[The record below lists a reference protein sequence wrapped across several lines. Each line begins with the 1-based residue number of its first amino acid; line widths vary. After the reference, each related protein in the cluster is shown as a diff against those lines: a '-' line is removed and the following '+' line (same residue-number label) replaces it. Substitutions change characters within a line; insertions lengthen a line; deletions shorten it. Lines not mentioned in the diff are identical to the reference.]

1 MPCDLPKIVCSGA
14 GRSRNVRD
22 VSRSLRKPLP
32 LADPGTPDSR
42 TPARYL
48 VWLWRMQWPTMTV
61 GMALGTTWMVSMA
74 LVPAAVGKAIDAA
87 TVHHDVGRLA
97 IWTGCF
103 LALSGISAWAGI
115 MRHRFAVY
123 NWLNA
128 AYKTIQL
135 TVGQAARIGAT
146 LPKRIATGEV
156 VSIGNSDVS
165 HIGGALDILLRGSGA
180 IASLLVVAV
189 ILLTANLQFGL
200 TVLIGVPV
208 MMSAVALLIR
218 PLHHRQAAYREQQGK
233 LISRAGDIVAGL
245 RVLRGVGGEAVF
257 AGSYREQ
264 SQELRAA
271 GVRVGKVD
279 AQLEA
284 AQVLLPGLFLALVTW
299 LGARLTLSGQI
310 TVGQLFSFYGY
321 AAFLLVPLR
330 TVVEMVDKI
339 TRGLVAARRLVK
351 LLKIE
356 AEIEEPSEADARPA
370 PNRPVELHDPESGA
384 TVPAGRF
391 TVLASAKPEDAAE
404 IIDRLGRYADSEA
417 TAGGVPLKRMRT
429 RAVREAIMVSDNDAR
444 LFSGDLRTELD
455 PWAGSERAATDEQI
469 TEALGAASATD
480 IVEALPAG
488 LDAVVAERGREF
500 SGGQQQRLRLT
511 RALLADPPMLLLV
524 EPTSA
529 VDAHTEA
536 RIAARIGPYRR
547 GRTTLVAS
555 TSPLVLDRADHVLY
569 VEDGKV
575 IAEGTHRALLLD
587 EPRYRATV
595 TRGED

>member
-1 MPCDLPKIVCSGA
+1 VPH
-14 GRSRNVRD
+14 
-22 VSRSLRKPLP
+22 SLRKPLP
-32 LADPGTPDSR
+32 LPDPGTPDSR
-42 TPARYL
+42 SPARYL
-48 VWLWRMQWPTMTV
+48 VWLWRTQWPTMV
-61 GMALGTTWMVSMA
+61 IGMALGTTGMVSMA
-74 LVPAAVGKAIDAA
+74 LSPAAIGKAIDAA
-87 TVHHDVGRLA
+87 TVDHDLRGLLLWSGAFLGLAAVG
-97 IWTGCF
+97 
-103 LALSGISAWAGI
+103 AWAGI

-135 TVGQAARIGAT
+135 TVGQATKIGAT

-180 IASLLVVAV
+180 IVSLIVVAI
-189 ILLTANLQFGL
+189 ILLSANLEFGL

-208 MMSAVALLIR
+208 MMSAIGLLIR
-218 PLHHRQAAYREQQGK
+218 PLHQRQASYREQQGK

-245 RVLRGVGGEAVF
+245 RVLRGVGGESVF
-257 AGSYREQ
+257 SAGYRRE
-264 SQELRAA
+264 SQRLRAA

-299 LGARLTLSGQI
+299 IGARLTLAGDI

-330 TVVEMVDKI
+330 TVVELVDRI
-339 TRGLVAARRLVK
+339 TRGLVAARRLVR

-356 AEIEEPSEADARPA
+356 PEIADPAEADVLAA
-370 PNRPVELHDPESGA
+370 PLGPVELHDPESTT
-384 TVPAGRF
+384 TVPSGRF
-391 TVLASAKPEDAAE
+391 APLPTTKPEDATE
-404 IIDRLGRYADSEA
+404 IIERLGRYADSDA
-417 TAGGVPLKRMRT
+417 TAGGVPLKRLKT
-429 RAVREAIMVSDNDAR
+429 QAVRELILVSDNDAR
-444 LFSGDLRTELD
+444 LFSGKLRAELD
-455 PWAGSERAATDEQI
+455 PWAGTGRAATDAQI
-469 TEALGAASATD
+469 AEALVAASATD
-480 IVEALPAG
+480 IVDALPDG

-511 RALLADPPMLLLV
+511 RALLADAPTMLLV

-536 RIAARIGPYRR
+536 RIAARLGPYRR

-555 TSPLVLDRADHVLY
+555 TSPLMLDRADHVLY

-575 IAEGTHRALLLD
+575 IAEGPHRSLLLD

>member
-1 MPCDLPKIVCSGA
+1 MV
-14 GRSRNVRD
+14 
-22 VSRSLRKPLP
+22 
-32 LADPGTPDSR
+32 
-42 TPARYL
+42 
-48 VWLWRMQWPTMTV
+48 V
-61 GMALGTTWMVSMA
+61 GMAMGTTWMVSMA
-74 LVPAAVGKAIDAA
+74 LTPAAIGKAIDAA
-87 TVHHDVGRLA
+87 TVRHDTPELLL
-97 IWTGCF
+97 WTGAF
-103 LALSGISAWAGI
+103 LALSALSAWAGI

-135 TVGQAARIGAT
+135 TVGQATRIGAT

-180 IASLLVVAV
+180 IASLVVVAV
-189 ILLTANLQFGL
+189 ILLSANLEFGL
-200 TVLIGVPV
+200 TVLVGVPV

-218 PLHHRQAAYREQQGK
+218 PLHQRQASYREQQGK

-245 RVLRGVGGEAVF
+245 RVLRGVGGESVF
-257 AGSYREQ
+257 SAGYRQQ
-264 SQELRAA
+264 SQNLRAA

-299 LGARLTLSGQI
+299 IGARLTLSGQI

-330 TVVEMVDKI
+330 TVVELVDKI

-351 LLKIE
+351 LLAIE
-356 AEIEEPSEADARPA
+356 PEIADPAQAEVLAA

-384 TVPAGRF
+384 TVPAAAF
-391 TVLASAKPEDAAE
+391 TALASAKPEDAAE
-404 IIDRLGRYADSEA
+404 IIDRLGRYADGDA
-417 TAGGVPLKRMRT
+417 TAGGVPLKRMQT
-429 RAVREAIMVSDNDAR
+429 RAVRETILVSDNDAR
-444 LFSGDLRTELD
+444 LFSGELRAELD
-455 PWAGSERAATDEQI
+455 PRAGSERAATDEQI
-469 TEALGAASATD
+469 VAALVAASATD
-480 IVEALPAG
+480 IVDALPEG
-488 LDAVVAERGREF
+488 LDAFVAERGREF

-536 RIAARIGPYRR
+536 RIASRLGPYRQ
-547 GRTTLVAS
+547 GRTTLVAT

-575 IAEGTHRALLLD
+575 VAEGTHRSLLRD

>member
-1 MPCDLPKIVCSGA
+1 MPVVP
-14 GRSRNVRD
+14 RP
-22 VSRSLRKPLP
+22 LRKPLP
-32 LADPGTPDSR
+32 LPEPGTPDSR
-42 TPARYL
+42 SPARYL
-48 VWLWRMQWPTMTV
+48 FWLWRMQWPTMVV
-61 GMALGTTWMVSMA
+61 GMLLGTAWMVSMA
-74 LVPAAVGKAIDAA
+74 LTPAAIGKAIDAA
-87 TVHHDVGRLA
+87 SVHHDKAGLLT
-97 IWTGCF
+97 WTGVF
-103 LALSGISAWAGI
+103 LGLSALNAWSGI

-135 TVGQAARIGAT
+135 TVGQATRIGAT

-180 IASLLVVAV
+180 VVSLVVVAV
-189 ILLTANLQFGL
+189 ILLSANLQFGL

-218 PLHHRQAAYREQQGK
+218 PLHQRQASYREQQGK

-245 RVLRGVGGEAVF
+245 RVLRGVGGESVF
-257 AGSYREQ
+257 SASYREQ
-264 SQELRAA
+264 SQQLRTA

-299 LGARLTLSGQI
+299 IGARLTLSGQI

-330 TVVEMVDKI
+330 TVIELVDKI
-339 TRGLVAARRLVK
+339 TRGLVAARRLVR
-351 LLKIE
+351 LLAIE
-356 AEIEEPSEADARPA
+356 PEIAEPTEADAVAA
-370 PNRPVELHDPESGA
+370 PTRPVELHDPVSGA
-384 TVPAGRF
+384 TVRAGRF
-391 TVLASAKPEDAAE
+391 TALASAKPEDAAE
-404 IIDRLGRYADSEA
+404 IVDRLGRYADSDV
-417 TAGGVPLKRMRT
+417 TAGGVPLSRMPT
-429 RAVREAIMVSDNDAR
+429 AAVRAAILVSDNDAR
-444 LFSGDLRTELD
+444 LFSGVLRAELD
-455 PWAGSERAATDEQI
+455 PRAGTAAAATDAQI
-469 TEALGAASATD
+469 IEALTAASATD
-480 IVEALPAG
+480 IVDALPDG
-488 LDAVVAERGREF
+488 LDAYVAERGREF

-536 RIAARIGPYRR
+536 RIAARLGPYRR

-555 TSPLVLDRADHVLY
+555 TSPLVLDRADDVLY

-575 IAEGTHRALLLD
+575 IAEGTHRSLLND

>member
-1 MPCDLPKIVCSGA
+1 ML
-14 GRSRNVRD
+14 
-22 VSRSLRKPLP
+22 
-32 LADPGTPDSR
+32 
-42 TPARYL
+42 
-48 VWLWRMQWPTMTV
+48 V
-61 GMALGTTWMVSMA
+61 GMALGTTWMVSRA
-74 LVPAAVGKAIDAA
+74 LVPAAIGKAIDAA
-87 TVHHDVGRLA
+87 TVHRDLRGLLT
-97 IWTGCF
+97 WTGVF
-103 LALSGISAWAGI
+103 LGLSALSAWSGI

-135 TVGQAARIGAT
+135 TVGQATRIGAT

-180 IASLLVVAV
+180 IASLIVVAV

-218 PLHHRQAAYREQQGK
+218 PLHQRQASYREQQGK

-245 RVLRGVGGEAVF
+245 RVLRGVGGESVF
-257 AGSYREQ
+257 ANSYREQ
-264 SQELRAA
+264 SQNLRAA

-279 AQLEA
+279 AQLES

-299 LGARLTLSGQI
+299 IGARLTLSGQI

-330 TVVEMVDKI
+330 TVVELVDKV

-351 LLKIE
+351 LLSIE
-356 AEIEEPSEADARPA
+356 PEIAEPAEADAVAA
-370 PNRPVELHDPESGA
+370 PTRPVELHDPESGA
-384 TVPAGRF
+384 TIPAGMF
-391 TVLASAKPEDAAE
+391 TALASAKPEDATD
-404 IIDRLGRYADSEA
+404 IVDRLGRYADSDV

-429 RAVREAIMVSDNDAR
+429 RAVRAAIVVSDNDAR
-444 LFSGDLRTELD
+444 LFSGGLRAELD
-455 PWAGSERAATDEQI
+455 PKAGTEDAATDERI
-469 TEALGAASATD
+469 VAALVAASATD
-480 IVEALPAG
+480 IVEALPEG

-500 SGGQQQRLRLT
+500 SGGQQRLRLT
-511 RALLADPPMLLLV
+511 RSLLADPPMLLLV

-536 RIAARIGPYRR
+536 RIAARIGPFRQ

-555 TSPLVLDRADHVLY
+555 TSPMVLDRADHVLY

-575 IAEGTHRALLLD
+575 IAEGTHRDLLAS
-587 EPRYRATV
+587 EPRYRACV

>member
-1 MPCDLPKIVCSGA
+1 MVI
-14 GRSRNVRD
+14 
-22 VSRSLRKPLP
+22 
-32 LADPGTPDSR
+32 
-42 TPARYL
+42 
-48 VWLWRMQWPTMTV
+48 

-74 LVPAAVGKAIDAA
+74 LTPAAIGKAIDAA
-87 TVHHDVGRLA
+87 TVDHDLRGLLLWSGAFLGLA
-97 IWTGCF
+97 AIG
-103 LALSGISAWAGI
+103 AWSGI
-115 MRHRFAVY
+115 MRHRIAVY

-135 TVGQAARIGAT
+135 TVGQATKIGAT

-180 IASLLVVAV
+180 VASLIVVAI
-189 ILLTANLQFGL
+189 ILLSANLEFGL

-208 MMSAVALLIR
+208 MMSAIGLLIR
-218 PLHHRQAAYREQQGK
+218 PLHQRQASYREQQGK

-245 RVLRGVGGEAVF
+245 RVLRGVGGESVF
-257 AGSYREQ
+257 SAGYRRE
-264 SQELRAA
+264 SQRLRTA

-299 LGARLTLSGQI
+299 IGARLTLAGDI

-330 TVVEMVDKI
+330 TVVELVDKI
-339 TRGLVAARRLVK
+339 TRGLVAARRLVR

-356 AEIEEPSEADARPA
+356 PEIADPAEADALAA
-370 PNRPVELHDPESGA
+370 PLGPVELHDPESGT
-384 TVPAGRF
+384 TVPPGRF
-391 TVLASAKPEDAAE
+391 TALVSAKPEDATE
-404 IIDRLGRYADSEA
+404 IIERLGRYADSDA
-417 TAGGVPLKRMRT
+417 TAGGVPLKRLKT
-429 RAVREAIMVSDNDAR
+429 QAVRELILVSDNDAR
-444 LFSGDLRTELD
+444 LFSGKLRAELD
-455 PWAGSERAATDEQI
+455 PWAGTERAATDAQI
-469 TEALGAASATD
+469 AEALVAASATD
-480 IVEALPAG
+480 IVDALPDG

-511 RALLADPPMLLLV
+511 RALLADAPTMLLV

-536 RIAARIGPYRR
+536 RIAARLGPYRR
-547 GRTTLVAS
+547 GRTTLIAS
-555 TSPLVLDRADHVLY
+555 TSPLMLDRADHVLY

-575 IAEGTHRALLLD
+575 VAEGTHRSLLLD

>member
-1 MPCDLPKIVCSGA
+1 
-14 GRSRNVRD
+14 
-22 VSRSLRKPLP
+22 
-32 LADPGTPDSR
+32 
-42 TPARYL
+42 
-48 VWLWRMQWPTMTV
+48 
-61 GMALGTTWMVSMA
+61 MVSMA
-74 LVPAAVGKAIDAA
+74 LTPAAIGKAIDAA
-87 TVHHDVGRLA
+87 TVDHDLRGLL
-97 IWTGCF
+97 IWTGSF
-103 LALSGISAWAGI
+103 LGLAAIGAWSGI

-135 TVGQAARIGAT
+135 TVGQATKIGAT

-165 HIGGALDILLRGSGA
+165 HIGGALDIMLRGSGA
-180 IASLLVVAV
+180 IASLIVVAV
-189 ILLTANLQFGL
+189 ILLSANLEFGL

-208 MMSAVALLIR
+208 MMSTIGLLIR
-218 PLHHRQAAYREQQGK
+218 PLHQRQASYREQQGK

-245 RVLRGVGGEAVF
+245 RVLRGVGGESVF
-257 AGSYREQ
+257 SASYRRE
-264 SQELRAA
+264 SQRLRIA

-279 AQLEA
+279 AQLES

-299 LGARLTLSGQI
+299 IGARLTLAGDI

-321 AAFLLVPLR
+321 AVFLLVPLR
-330 TVVEMVDKI
+330 TVVELVDKI
-339 TRGLVAARRLVK
+339 TRGMVAARRLVR

-356 AEIEEPSEADARPA
+356 SEIADPAEVDVLAA
-370 PNRPVELHDPESGA
+370 PIGPVELHDPESGT
-384 TVPAGRF
+384 TVLPGRF
-391 TVLASAKPEDAAE
+391 TALASAKPEDATE
-404 IIDRLGRYADSEA
+404 IIDRLGRYADGDV
-417 TAGGVPLKRMRT
+417 TAGGVPLKRLRT
-429 RAVREAIMVSDNDAR
+429 RAVRELILVSDNDAR
-444 LFSGDLRTELD
+444 LFSGELRAELD
-455 PWAGSERAATDEQI
+455 PWAGTERAATDEQI
-469 TEALGAASATD
+469 IEALVAASATD
-480 IVEALPAG
+480 IVHALPDG

-511 RALLADPPMLLLV
+511 RALLADAPMMLLV

-536 RIAARIGPYRR
+536 RIAARLGPHRK
-547 GRTTLVAS
+547 GRTTLIAS
-555 TSPLVLDRADHVLY
+555 TSPLMLDRADHVLY

-575 IAEGTHRALLLD
+575 VAEGTHRSLLLD

>member
-1 MPCDLPKIVCSGA
+1 
-14 GRSRNVRD
+14 
-22 VSRSLRKPLP
+22 
-32 LADPGTPDSR
+32 
-42 TPARYL
+42 
-48 VWLWRMQWPTMTV
+48 MQWPTMAV

-74 LVPAAVGKAIDAA
+74 LVPAAIGKAIDAA
-87 TVHHDVGRLA
+87 TAHRDLSGLLT
-97 IWTGCF
+97 WTGVF
-103 LALSGISAWAGI
+103 LGLSALSAWSGI

-135 TVGQAARIGAT
+135 TVGQATRIGAT

-165 HIGGALDILLRGSGA
+165 HIGGALDIMLRGSGA
-180 IASLLVVAV
+180 IASLVVVAV

-200 TVLIGVPV
+200 TVLVGVPV

-218 PLHHRQAAYREQQGK
+218 PLHQRQASYREQQGK

-245 RVLRGVGGEAVF
+245 RVLRGVGGESVF
-257 AGSYREQ
+257 ADSYREQ
-264 SQELRAA
+264 SQNLRAA

-279 AQLEA
+279 AQLES

-299 LGARLTLSGQI
+299 IGARLTLSGQI

-330 TVVEMVDKI
+330 TVVELVDKV

-351 LLKIE
+351 LLSIE
-356 AEIEEPSEADARPA
+356 PEIAEPAEADAVAA
-370 PNRPVELHDPESGA
+370 PTRPVELHDPESGA
-384 TVPAGRF
+384 TIPAGMF
-391 TVLASAKPEDAAE
+391 TALASAKPEDATD
-404 IIDRLGRYADSEA
+404 IVDRLGRYADSDV

-429 RAVREAIMVSDNDAR
+429 RAVRAAIVVSDNDAR
-444 LFSGDLRTELD
+444 LFSGGLRAELD
-455 PWAGSERAATDEQI
+455 PKAGTEDAASDERIVAA
-469 TEALGAASATD
+469 LVAASATD
-480 IVEALPAG
+480 IVEALPEG

-511 RALLADPPMLLLV
+511 RSLLADPPMLLLI

-536 RIAARIGPYRR
+536 RIAARIGPFRQ

-575 IAEGTHRALLLD
+575 IAEGTHRDLLAS
-587 EPRYRATV
+587 EPRYRACV